1 MPCKCS
7 ALWGEAE
14 GIPLGLMSFFLVGI
28 QGESLSLPKEHH
40 LQACDL
46 DVLSGCLVLGR
57 EPGASS
63 SSLVACLDL
72 PKLFVCLY
80 LLVCEMGLILITAME
95 GRTHR
100 FVWIPKFTFKKHFED
115 VKLSPKA
122 WRCCKCVWQEVLLSY
137 ISGWPVNTGL
147 LKASDSGA
155 ECWASAC
162 TSPVLDHV
170 FFFSEEVMTC
180 LRSHPKTSVGSSALL
195 LCPTDGKERVCMC
208 AWAVTSVGSE
218 MKQFQDSLS
227 QERPITFFVFCL
239 LLLSL
244 TTSSFL
250 EVW

>member
-122 WRCCKCVWQEVLLSY
+122 WRCCCLTSLVGLWTPGYWRLQILGQNVEPQLVLRLFLIMFSFSLRKSWLVLDYTPRLLLGVLLCCSVQLMGR
-137 ISGWPVNTGL
+137 SV
-147 LKASDSGA
+147 
-155 ECWASAC
+155 CAC
-162 TSPVLDHV
+162 VH
-170 FFFSEEVMTC
+170 
-180 LRSHPKTSVGSSALL
+180 
-195 LCPTDGKERVCMC
+195 ER
-208 AWAVTSVGSE
+208 
-218 MKQFQDSLS
+218 
-227 QERPITFFVFCL
+227 
-239 LLLSL
+239 
-244 TTSSFL
+244 
-250 EVW
+250 